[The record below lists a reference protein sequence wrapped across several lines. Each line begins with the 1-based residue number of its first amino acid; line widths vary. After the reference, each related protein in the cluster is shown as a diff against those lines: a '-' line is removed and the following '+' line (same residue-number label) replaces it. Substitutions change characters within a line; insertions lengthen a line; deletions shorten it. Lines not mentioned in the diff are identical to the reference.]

1 MPLNKKIN
9 VLMVCLGNICRSPIA
24 HGVLLK
30 LIKERELDHL
40 IEVDSAGTGDW
51 HVGSKPDL
59 RAIEV
64 SAVRGYDIGHLRAR
78 QVEDVD
84 FTHFHYILAMDQR
97 NKRDLEKLAPR
108 EFDGVSRLLLDY
120 NQIEQK
126 DVPDPYYGGTRD
138 FELVLDLVE
147 QACIEFLKTI
157 VSKHRLS

>member
-59 RAIEV
+59 RAIQV
-64 SAVRGYDIGHLRAR
+64 SAVRGYDIDDLRAR

-84 FTHFHYILAMDQR
+84 FTHFHYILAMDER

-108 EFDGVSRLLLDY
+108 EFDGVSRL
-120 NQIEQK
+120 
-126 DVPDPYYGGTRD
+126 
-138 FELVLDLVE
+138 
-147 QACIEFLKTI
+147 
-157 VSKHRLS
+157 

>member
-1 MPLNKKIN
+1 MPLNKKIS

-59 RAIEV
+59 RAIQV
-64 SAVRGYDIGHLRAR
+64 SAVRGYDIDHLRAR
-78 QVEDVD
+78 QVEDLD
-84 FTHFHYILAMDQR
+84 FMHSHYILAMDQR

-147 QACIEFLKTI
+147 QSCIEFLKTI

>member
-1 MPLNKKIN
+1 MPLNKKIS

-30 LIKERELDHL
+30 LIKKRELDCL

-59 RAIEV
+59 RAIQV
-64 SAVRGYDIGHLRAR
+64 SAVRGYDIDHLRAR

-120 NQIEQK
+120 NQTEQK

-147 QACIEFLKTI
+147 QACIELLKTI
-157 VSKHRLS
+157 VTKHGLS

>member
-1 MPLNKKIN
+1 
-9 VLMVCLGNICRSPIA
+9 MVCLGNICRSPIA

-59 RAIEV
+59 RAIQV
-64 SAVRGYDIGHLRAR
+64 SAVRGYDIDHLRAR

-97 NKRDLEKLAPR
+97 NKKELEKLAPR
-108 EFDGVSRLLLDY
+108 RFGGVCRLLLDY
-120 NQIEQK
+120 NQTEQK
-126 DVPDPYYGGTRD
+126 EVPDPYYGGARD

-147 QACIEFLKTI
+147 QACIEFLKTL
-157 VSKHRLS
+157 VSKHSLS

>member
-1 MPLNKKIN
+1 
-9 VLMVCLGNICRSPIA
+9 MVCLGNICRSPIA

-51 HVGSKPDL
+51 HVGSKPDS
-59 RAIEV
+59 RAIHA
-64 SAVRGYDIGHLRAR
+64 SAVRGYDIDHLRAR
-78 QVEDVD
+78 QIEDVD

-97 NKRDLEKLAPR
+97 NKKEIEKLAPQ
-108 EFDGVSRLLLDY
+108 EFGGMSRLILDY
-120 NQIEQK
+120 SQTEQK

-147 QACIEFLKTI
+147 RACIEFLKAI
-157 VSKHRLS
+157 VSQHGLS